1 MLRITNIPNRN
12 RGLIMEKLNLLPL
25 VSYDF
30 FDLKN
35 AFNLGLLYCQQYS
48 NVPVKIDSLNL
59 LVAAYDCNDIW
70 IDSNGV
76 KPKELNSASRDAF
89 DLFLSEIS
97 PMTDKCKPHMINLER
112 VIKFRNS
119 L

>member
-1 MLRITNIPNRN
+1 
-12 RGLIMEKLNLLPL
+12 MEKLNLLPL
-25 VSYDF
+25 VTCDF
-30 FDLKN
+30 FELKN
-35 AFNLGLLYCQQYS
+35 AFNIGLLYCQQYS
-48 NVPVKIDSLNL
+48 KVPVKIDNLNL
-59 LVAAYDCNDIW
+59 LAAAYDCNDIW
-70 IDSNGV
+70 IDSDGINQN
-76 KPKELNSASRDAF
+76 EFNSASRDAF